1 MEANQVSVIV
11 PIYNGGQNGLRCLDA
26 LAAAGPSAGEVII
39 VDDGSTDGSGA
50 SARARGFT
58 VLQTD
63 HPRSGPAHARNVGAS
78 HAMGQVL
85 LFVDADV
92 VIYSDAIQRVTAIM
106 NDPRV
111 SAVFGSYDDAP
122 GANTFLA
129 QYKNLMHHYVH
140 QSSREDA
147 TSFWAGCGAI
157 RKSVFE
163 AMGGFSTSYRKP
175 SIEDI
180 ELGYRM
186 RRAGY
191 KICLD
196 KQLQVKHLKQ
206 WTWRTL
212 LVTDVLYRAI
222 PWAGLILCE
231 RSVPSDLNLQTSHR
245 LSTLLCLLL
254 PLALLGL
261 FMSPLALVFLLALI
275 IVLGTLNSD
284 LYRFFL
290 VKRGVL
296 FTFAAIPLHWFY
308 YIYSGTAFGIALV
321 RMLWH
326 YPRYTLSAFI
336 PYGPKTNSTLDAT
349 RSLE

>member
-11 PIYNGGQNGLRCLDA
+11 PIYNGGENGLRCLDA
-26 LAAAGPSAGEVII
+26 LAAAHPSPGEVLV
-39 VDDGSTDGSGA
+39 VDDGSSDGSGA
-50 SARARGFT
+50 NAQARGFT
-58 VLQTD
+58 VLETE
-63 HPRSGPAHARNVGAS
+63 HSRSGPAQARNLGAA
-78 HAMGQVL
+78 HATGQVL

-92 VIYSDAIQRVTAIM
+92 LIYPDAIQRVAAIM
-106 NDPRV
+106 SDSRV

-122 GANTFLA
+122 GANTFLS

-157 RKSVFE
+157 RKAVFE
-163 AMGGFSTSYRKP
+163 AMGGFSTSYSKP

-191 KICLD
+191 KIFLA

-206 WTWRTL
+206 WSWRSL
-212 LVTDVLYRAI
+212 LVTDILYRAI

-231 RSVPSDLNLQTSHR
+231 RRVPSDLNLQMSHR
-245 LSTLLCLLL
+245 LSTLLCFLL
-254 PLALLGL
+254 PVMLLGVFL
-261 FMSPLALVFLLALI
+261 SPLALAFLLPLV
-275 IVLGTLNSD
+275 IVLGALNRE

-296 FTFAAIPLHWFY
+296 FTFAAILLHWLY
-308 YIYSGTAFGIALV
+308 YLYSGASFGVALLL
-321 RMLWH
+321 MLWR
-326 YPRYTLSAFI
+326 YPRYTLSTFI
-336 PYGPKTNSTLDAT
+336 PPGPKTNPNLDAT
-349 RSLE
+349 RSPD